1 MMKRVLALFTC
12 LSLLLPFQVISIPAA
27 SATPPKAG
35 SICPKQGLFSKSL
48 VCEKVKGKLV
58 WTKSVAKND
67 QFTLN
72 LPTNQYLD
80 QGQLQIASTALSGKK
95 MVITSEVDSICSIS
109 EQTITPLSPGRCILW
124 ASTVADKKFKA
135 KSQSFSLDIRSSN
148 SFEINVESQYQ
159 IDQAGPDLTQ
169 FSSAGLLIEYISE
182 TTDVC
187 QISGTKVTFS
197 RIGFCIIPGRQLGNS
212 FVDNTGF
219 KVARFKVIQR
229 NSISFS
235 LPDSILLSAKTSP
248 LSGISSSGLT
258 VIYNSASP
266 DICNVSTNTLTLLK
280 HGNCLVEASQAG
292 DQFTLPAEKVTAR
305 IKVIRENEISFNN
318 PGSLSLKLK
327 SVQLA
332 GVSSSGLTVIYKIM
346 TPNTCSLSNNVLS
359 LLAVGTCTVVA
370 SQSGDEF
377 TLAAKDVSQ
386 VFILSND
393 RVLSDQP
400 DSLIGYQIKA
410 IYVVPSDGTDRS
422 YDTNGHIA
430 SILREGN
437 AFIKSQ
443 IGLEY
448 QIDSVGNNYDIQ
460 FFRSTFPTSYFLS
473 ADFLDSDLAKEMKL
487 YENPTA
493 ERKNYHFFVDVSVL
507 KNDTACGYASRPGLH
522 SVNAVGPSNSATGS
536 CEGKSLNL
544 DNYGSHTWVHESF
557 HNLGVDHTTDDS
569 CDTMR
574 GSGSCSSTWTI
585 DKERKRYVGSDA
597 QGVNILTLRVWKGY
611 TTDQSLRASCTV
623 WTNRFPRADGLRYAV
638 CPTGKQVIG
647 ALTYCWSSIRSV
659 DLQVW
664 RNNSWESLGEGNH
677 YREPW
682 GKHVDWSCDSSSTAP
697 WKEITVTT
705 PGIQKYRWMING
717 SEGEVFNIVWQ
728 R

>member
-1 MMKRVLALFTC
+1 MKKWILGLAFL
-12 LSLLLPFQVISIPAA
+12 LSISLIPAY

-35 SICPKQGLFSKSL
+35 SICFKQGLVSKSL

-58 WTKSVAKND
+58 WAISVAKND
-67 QFTLN
+67 QLTLN
-72 LPTNQYLD
+72 LPINQYLD
-80 QGQLQIASTALSGKK
+80 QGQLQIAPTALSGKK
-95 MVITSEVDSICSIS
+95 MRITSEADSICSIS
-109 EQTITPLSPGRCILW
+109 EQTITPLSSGRCILR

-135 KSQSFSLDIRSSN
+135 KSKSFSLDIRSSN

-159 IDQAGPDLTQ
+159 IDQAGLELTQ
-169 FSSAGLLIEYISE
+169 FSSAGLLIEYTSE

-187 QISGTKVTFS
+187 QIIGTKVTFS
-197 RIGFCIIPGRQLGNS
+197 RIGFCIISGRQSGNS
-212 FVDNTGF
+212 FVDNAAF
-219 KVARFKVIQR
+219 KVARFKVIR
-229 NSISFS
+229 NNSIAFS

-258 VIYNSASP
+258 ATYSSASP
-266 DICNVSTNTLTLLK
+266 DICSVSTNTLTLLN
-280 HGNCLVEASQAG
+280 HGNCLVEASQVG
-292 DQFTLPAEKVTAR
+292 DEFTLPAEKVTAR
-305 IKVIRENEISFNN
+305 IKVIRENEISFIN

-332 GVSSSGLTVIYKIM
+332 GVSSSGLTVIYKTL
-346 TPNTCSLSNNVLS
+346 TPNTCLLSNNILS

-370 SQSGDEF
+370 SQSGDDF
-377 TLAAKDVSQ
+377 TLSAKDVSQ
-386 VFILSND
+386 SFILSND

-400 DSLIGYQIKA
+400 DSLTGYQIKA
-410 IYVVPSDGTDRS
+410 IYVVPKDGTDRS
-422 YDTNGHIA
+422 YDTNGYIA

-437 AFIKSQ
+437 AYIKSQ

-448 QIDSVGNNYDIQ
+448 QIDSVGNDYDIQ

-493 ERKNYHFFVDVSVL
+493 ERKNYHFFVDVSGL
-507 KNDTACGYASRPGLH
+507 RNDKACGYASQPGLH
-522 SVNAVGPSNSATGS
+522 SVNVVGPSNSATS
-536 CEGKSLNL
+536 TCLGKSLNL
-544 DNYGSHTWVHESF
+544 DNYGSAIWVHESF
-557 HNLGVDHTTDDS
+557 HNLGVGHTTDDG

-623 WTNRFPRADGLRYAV
+623 WTNRFPRADGLRYAI

-664 RNNSWESLGEGNH
+664 RNNSWESLGEGSH

-682 GKHVDWSCDSSSTAP
+682 GKHVDWSCDSSTSTAP

-717 SEGEVFNIVWQ
+717 SEGEVFNIIWQ

>member
-1 MMKRVLALFTC
+1 MKKGILGLAFL
-12 LSLLLPFQVISIPAA
+12 LSISLIPAH

-35 SICPKQGLFSKSL
+35 SICSKQGLVSKSL

-58 WTKSVAKND
+58 WTKSVVKND

-72 LPTNQYLD
+72 LPTSQYLD
-80 QGQLQIASTALSGKK
+80 QGQLQIAPTALSGKK
-95 MVITSEVDSICSIS
+95 MRITSEADSICSIS
-109 EQTITPLSPGRCILW
+109 EQIITPLSSGRCILR
-124 ASTVADKKFKA
+124 ASTIADKKFKA
-135 KSQSFSLDIRSSN
+135 KSQSFSLDIRNSN

-169 FSSAGLLIEYISE
+169 FSSAGLLIEYTSE

-187 QISGTKVTFS
+187 QISGMKVTVS
-197 RIGFCIIPGRQLGNS
+197 RIGFCIISGRQLGNS
-212 FVDNTGF
+212 FIDNAAV
-219 KVARFKVIQR
+219 KVARFKVIR
-229 NSISFS
+229 NNSISFS

-248 LSGISSSGLT
+248 LSGISSSGLVVT
-258 VIYNSASP
+258 YNSASS

-292 DQFTLPAEKVTAR
+292 DEFTLPAEIVTAR
-305 IKVIRENEISFNN
+305 IKVIRENEISFTN
-318 PGSLSLKLK
+318 PGSLSLKVK
-327 SVQLA
+327 SIQLA
-332 GVSSSGLTVIYKIM
+332 GVSSSGLTVIYKTM
-346 TPNTCSLSNNVLS
+346 TPNTCLLSNNVLS

-386 VFILSND
+386 SFILSND

-400 DSLIGYQIKA
+400 DSLTGYQIKA

-422 YDTNGHIA
+422 YDTNGYIA

-448 QIDSVGNNYDIQ
+448 QIDSVGNDYDIQ

-473 ADFLDSDLAKEMKL
+473 AESLDSDLAKEMKL

-493 ERKNYHFFVDVSVL
+493 ERKNYHFFVDVSGL
-507 KNDTACGYASRPGLH
+507 KNDKACGYALRPGLH
-522 SVNAVGPSNSATGS
+522 SVNAVGPSNSATGT
-536 CEGKSLNL
+536 CVGKSLNL
-544 DNYGSHTWVHESF
+544 DNYGSHIWVHESF
-557 HNLGVDHTTDDS
+557 HNLGVGHTTDDG

-585 DKERKRYVGSDA
+585 DKEKKRYVGSDA
-597 QGVNILTLRVWKGY
+597 QGVNILTLRIWKGY
-611 TTDQSLRASCTV
+611 TADQSLRASCTV
-623 WTNRFPRADGLRYAV
+623 WTNQFPRADGLKYAL

-664 RNNSWESLGEGNH
+664 RNNTWESLGEGSH

-682 GKHVDWSCDSSSTAP
+682 GKHVEWSCDSSTSTAP

-717 SEGEVFNIVWQ
+717 SEGEVFNIFWQ

>member
-1 MMKRVLALFTC
+1 MIG
-12 LSLLLPFQVISIPAA
+12 LSLLLSISILPAY

-35 SICPKQGLFSKSL
+35 SICSKQGLVSKGL

-58 WTKSVAKND
+58 WTKSIAKDD
-67 QFTLN
+67 QLNLN
-72 LPTNQYLD
+72 LPINQYVD
-80 QGQLQIASTALSGKK
+80 QGQLQIAPTALSGKK
-95 MVITSEVDSICSIS
+95 MLITSETDSICSIS
-109 EQTITPLSPGRCILW
+109 GQLMTPLSPGRCILR
-124 ASTVADKKFKA
+124 ASTVADKRFKA
-135 KSQSFSLDIRSSN
+135 KSKSFSLDIRSSN
-148 SFEINVESQYQ
+148 SFEISVESQYQ
-159 IDQAGPDLTQ
+159 IDQVGPDLTP
-169 FSSAGLLIEYISE
+169 FSSAGLLIEYTSE

-197 RIGFCIIPGRQLGNS
+197 KIGLCTISGRQLGNS
-212 FVDNTGF
+212 FVDNAAF
-219 KVARFKVIQR
+219 KVARFKVIR
-229 NSISFS
+229 KNSISFS
-235 LPDSILLSAKTSP
+235 LPDSIFLSAKSSP

-258 VIYNSASP
+258 VTYNSASP

-280 HGNCLVEASQAG
+280 HGNCIVEASQAG
-292 DQFTLPAEKVTAR
+292 DEFTLPAEKVTAR
-305 IKVIRENEISFNN
+305 IKVIRENEITFIN

-327 SVQLA
+327 SFLLA
-332 GVSSSGLTVIYKIM
+332 GVSSSGLIVNYKTM
-346 TPNTCSLSNNVLS
+346 TPNTCSLSNNLLS

-370 SQSGDEF
+370 SQSGDEY

-386 VFILSND
+386 SFILSND
-393 RVLSDQP
+393 RALSDQP
-400 DSLIGYQIKA
+400 DSLTGYQIKA

-422 YDTNGHIA
+422 YDTNGYIA
-430 SILREGN
+430 SILKEGN
-437 AFIKSQ
+437 AFLKSQ

-448 QIDSVGNNYDIQ
+448 QIDSVGNDYDIQ

-473 ADFLDSDLAKEMKL
+473 ANNLGDDLAKEMKL

-493 ERKNYHFFVDVSVL
+493 DRKNYHFFVDVRSL
-507 KNDTACGYASRPGLH
+507 QNDTYCGYALTPGLY
-522 SVNAVGPSNSATGS
+522 SINVVGPSSSSTIS
-536 CEGKSLNL
+536 CVGKSLNL
-544 DNYGSHTWVHESF
+544 ENYVSHTWIHESF
-557 HNLGVDHTTDDS
+557 HNLGVSHTTDDS

-585 DKERKRYVGSDA
+585 DKERNRYVGSDA

-611 TTDQSLRASCTV
+611 TADQSLRASCTLLHSQV
-623 WTNRFPRADGLRYAV
+623 PRADGLRYAV

-647 ALTYCWSSIRSV
+647 ALTYCWSSIRSIE
-659 DLQVW
+659 LQVW
-664 RNNSWESLGEGNH
+664 RNNTWESLGAGNH

-682 GKHVDWSCDSSSTAP
+682 GNYVSWSCSGSIYTAP

-717 SEGEVFNIVWQ
+717 SEGEVFNIIWQ

>member
-1 MMKRVLALFTC
+1 MKKGILGLVFL
-12 LSLLLPFQVISIPAA
+12 LSISLNPAY

-35 SICPKQGLFSKSL
+35 SICSKLGLVSKSL

-58 WTKSVAKND
+58 WTKSVPKND

-72 LPTNQYLD
+72 LPTNHYLD
-80 QGQLQIASTALSGKK
+80 QGQLQIAATALSGKK
-95 MVITSEVDSICSIS
+95 IWITSEADSICSIS
-109 EQTITPLSPGRCILW
+109 EQIITPLSSGRCILR
-124 ASTVADKKFKA
+124 ANTIADKKFKS
-135 KSQSFSLDIRSSN
+135 KSESFSLDIRSPN

-159 IDQAGPDLTQ
+159 INQAGPDLTQ
-169 FSSAGLLIEYISE
+169 FSSAGLLIEYSSE

-187 QISGTKVTFS
+187 QISGTKVTLS
-197 RIGFCIIPGRQLGNS
+197 RIGFCIISGRQLGNS
-212 FVDNTGF
+212 FVDNAAV
-219 KVARFKVIQR
+219 KVARF
-229 NSISFS
+229 
-235 LPDSILLSAKTSP
+235 
-248 LSGISSSGLT
+248 
-258 VIYNSASP
+258 
-266 DICNVSTNTLTLLK
+266 
-280 HGNCLVEASQAG
+280 
-292 DQFTLPAEKVTAR
+292 
-305 IKVIRENEISFNN
+305 KVIRENEISFTI
-318 PGSLSLKLK
+318 PGSLSLKVK

-332 GVSSSGLTVIYKIM
+332 GVSSSGLTVVYKTM
-346 TPNTCSLSNNVLS
+346 TPNTCLVSNNVLS

-386 VFILSND
+386 SFILSND

-400 DSLIGYQIKA
+400 DSLTGYQIKA

-422 YDTNGHIA
+422 YDTNGYIA

-448 QIDSVGNNYDIQ
+448 QIDSVGNDYDIQ

-473 ADFLDSDLAKEMKL
+473 AEYLDSDLAKEMKL

-493 ERKNYHFFVDVSVL
+493 ERKNYHFFVDVSGL
-507 KNDTACGYASRPGLH
+507 RNGTACGYASQPGLH
-522 SVNAVGPSNSATGS
+522 SVNAVGPSNSTTGT
-536 CEGKSLNL
+536 CVGKSLNL
-544 DNYGSHTWVHESF
+544 DNYGSHIWVHESI
-557 HNLGVDHTTDDS
+557 HNLGVGHTSDDG

-585 DKERKRYVGSDA
+585 DKEKKRYVGSDA

-623 WTNRFPRADGLRYAV
+623 WTNRFPRADGLKYAV

-664 RNNSWESLGEGNH
+664 RNNTWESLGEGSH

-682 GKHVDWSCDSSSTAP
+682 GKHVDWRCDSTSTAP

-717 SEGEVFNIVWQ
+717 SEGEVFNIIWQ

>member
-1 MMKRVLALFTC
+1 MKKGILGLAFL
-12 LSLLLPFQVISIPAA
+12 LSISLIPAH

-35 SICPKQGLFSKSL
+35 SICSKQGLVSKGL

-58 WTKSVAKND
+58 WTKSVVKND

-80 QGQLQIASTALSGKK
+80 QGQLQIAPTALSGKK
-95 MVITSEVDSICSIS
+95 MRITSEADSICSIS
-109 EQTITPLSPGRCILW
+109 EQIITPLSSGRCILRV
-124 ASTVADKKFKA
+124 STIADKKFKA
-135 KSQSFSLDIRSSN
+135 KSQSFSLDIRNSN

-169 FSSAGLLIEYISE
+169 FSSAGLLIEYTSD

-187 QISGTKVTFS
+187 QISGMKVTVS
-197 RIGFCIIPGRQLGNS
+197 RIGFCIISGRQLGNS
-212 FVDNTGF
+212 FIDNAAV
-219 KVARFKVIQR
+219 KVARFKVIR
-229 NSISFS
+229 KNSISFS

-248 LSGISSSGLT
+248 QSGISSSGLVVT
-258 VIYNSASP
+258 YNSASS
-266 DICNVSTNTLTLLK
+266 DICNVSTTTLTLLK

-292 DQFTLPAEKVTAR
+292 DEFTLPAEIVTAR
-305 IKVIRENEISFNN
+305 IKVIRENEISFTN
-318 PGSLSLKLK
+318 PGSLSLKVK
-327 SVQLA
+327 SIQLA
-332 GVSSSGLTVIYKIM
+332 GVSSSGLTVIYKTM
-346 TPNTCSLSNNVLS
+346 TPNTCLLSNSVLS

-386 VFILSND
+386 SFILSND

-400 DSLIGYQIKA
+400 DSLTGYQIKA

-422 YDTNGHIA
+422 YDTNGYIA

-448 QIDSVGNNYDIQ
+448 QIDSVGNDYDIQ

-473 ADFLDSDLAKEMKL
+473 AESLDSDLAKEMKL

-493 ERKNYHFFVDVSVL
+493 ERKNYHFFVDVSGL
-507 KNDTACGYASRPGLH
+507 RNDKACGYASQPGLH
-522 SVNAVGPSNSATGS
+522 SVNVVGPSNSATSS
-536 CEGKSLNL
+536 CVGKSLNL
-544 DNYGSHTWVHESF
+544 DNYGSHIWVHESF
-557 HNLGVDHTTDDS
+557 HNLGVGHTTDDG

-574 GSGSCSSTWTI
+574 GSGSCSSAYTI

-597 QGVNILTLRVWKGY
+597 QGVNILTLRIWKGY
-611 TTDQSLRASCTV
+611 TADQSLRASCTV
-623 WTNRFPRADGLRYAV
+623 GTNRFPRADGLRYAV

-682 GKHVDWSCDSSSTAP
+682 GKHVEWSCDSSTYTAP

-717 SEGEVFNIVWQ
+717 SEGEVFNIIWQ

>member
-1 MMKRVLALFTC
+1 MKKGILGLAFL
-12 LSLLLPFQVISIPAA
+12 LSISLIPAH

-35 SICPKQGLFSKSL
+35 SICSKQGLVSKSL

-58 WTKSVAKND
+58 WTKSVVKND

-80 QGQLQIASTALSGKK
+80 QGQLQIAPTALSGKK
-95 MVITSEVDSICSIS
+95 MRITSEADSICSIS
-109 EQTITPLSPGRCILW
+109 EQIITPLSSGRCILRV
-124 ASTVADKKFKA
+124 STIADKKFKA
-135 KSQSFSLDIRSSN
+135 KSQSFSLDIRNSN

-169 FSSAGLLIEYISE
+169 FSSAGLLIEYTSE

-187 QISGTKVTFS
+187 QISGMKVTVS
-197 RIGFCIIPGRQLGNS
+197 RIGFCIISGRQLGNS
-212 FVDNTGF
+212 FIDNAAV
-219 KVARFKVIQR
+219 KVARFKVIR
-229 NSISFS
+229 NNSISFS

-248 LSGISSSGLT
+248 LSGISSSGLVVT
-258 VIYNSASP
+258 YNSASS

-292 DQFTLPAEKVTAR
+292 DEFTLPAEIVTAR
-305 IKVIRENEISFNN
+305 IKVIRENEISFTN
-318 PGSLSLKLK
+318 PGGLSLKVK
-327 SVQLA
+327 SIQLA
-332 GVSSSGLTVIYKIM
+332 GVSSSGLTVIYKTM
-346 TPNTCSLSNNVLS
+346 TPNTCLLSNNVLS

-386 VFILSND
+386 SFILSND

-400 DSLIGYQIKA
+400 DSLTGYQIKA

-422 YDTNGHIA
+422 YDTNGYIA

-437 AFIKSQ
+437 AYIKSQ
-443 IGLEY
+443 IGFEY
-448 QIDSVGNNYDIQ
+448 QIDSVGNDYDIQ

-493 ERKNYHFFVDVSVL
+493 ERKNYHFFVDVSGL
-507 KNDTACGYASRPGLH
+507 RNDKACGYASQPGLH
-522 SVNAVGPSNSATGS
+522 SVNVVGPSNSATS
-536 CEGKSLNL
+536 RCVGKSLNL
-544 DNYGSHTWVHESF
+544 DNYGSLTWVHESF
-557 HNLGVDHTTDDS
+557 HNLGVGHTTDDG

-574 GSGSCSSTWTI
+574 GSGSCSSAYTI

-597 QGVNILTLRVWKGY
+597 QGVNILTLRIWKGY
-611 TTDQSLRASCTV
+611 TADQSLRASCTV
-623 WTNRFPRADGLRYAV
+623 WTNQFPRADGLKYAL

-682 GKHVDWSCDSSSTAP
+682 GKHVEWSCDSSTYTAP

-717 SEGEVFNIVWQ
+717 SEGEVFNIIWQ

>member
-1 MMKRVLALFTC
+1 M
-12 LSLLLPFQVISIPAA
+12 
-27 SATPPKAG
+27 
-35 SICPKQGLFSKSL
+35 
-48 VCEKVKGKLV
+48 
-58 WTKSVAKND
+58 
-67 QFTLN
+67 
-72 LPTNQYLD
+72 
-80 QGQLQIASTALSGKK
+80 
-95 MVITSEVDSICSIS
+95 
-109 EQTITPLSPGRCILW
+109 
-124 ASTVADKKFKA
+124 
-135 KSQSFSLDIRSSN
+135 
-148 SFEINVESQYQ
+148 
-159 IDQAGPDLTQ
+159 
-169 FSSAGLLIEYISE
+169 
-182 TTDVC
+182 
-187 QISGTKVTFS
+187 
-197 RIGFCIIPGRQLGNS
+197 
-212 FVDNTGF
+212 
-219 KVARFKVIQR
+219 
-229 NSISFS
+229 
-235 LPDSILLSAKTSP
+235 
-248 LSGISSSGLT
+248 
-258 VIYNSASP
+258 
-266 DICNVSTNTLTLLK
+266 
-280 HGNCLVEASQAG
+280 
-292 DQFTLPAEKVTAR
+292 
-305 IKVIRENEISFNN
+305 
-318 PGSLSLKLK
+318 
-327 SVQLA
+327 
-332 GVSSSGLTVIYKIM
+332 IYKTM
-346 TPNTCSLSNNVLS
+346 TPNTCLLSNNTLS

-386 VFILSND
+386 SFILSAD

-400 DSLIGYQIKA
+400 DSLTGYQIKA

-422 YDTNGHIA
+422 YDTNGYIA

-437 AFIKSQ
+437 AYIKSQ

-448 QIDSVGNNYDIQ
+448 QIDSMGNDYDIQ

-493 ERKNYHFFVDVSVL
+493 ERKNYHFFVDVSGL
-507 KNDTACGYASRPGLH
+507 RNDKACGYASQPGLH
-522 SVNAVGPSNSATGS
+522 SVNVIGPSNSATYS
-536 CEGKSLNL
+536 CAGKSLNL
-544 DNYGSHTWVHESF
+544 DNYGSHIWVHESF
-557 HNLGVDHTTDDS
+557 HNLGVGHTTDDS

-597 QGVNILTLRVWKGY
+597 QGVNILTLRIWKGY

-623 WTNRFPRADGLRYAV
+623 WTTRFPRADGLRYAV

-682 GKHVDWSCDSSSTAP
+682 GKHVDWSCDSSTSTAP

-717 SEGEVFNIVWQ
+717 SEGEVFNIIWQ

>member
-1 MMKRVLALFTC
+1 MKRGVISLAL
-12 LSLLLPFQVISIPAA
+12 LLNISLIPAY
-27 SATPPKAG
+27 SSTPPKAG
-35 SICPKQGLFSKSL
+35 SICSKQGLVSKNL
-48 VCEKVKGKLV
+48 VCEKIKGKLV
-58 WTKSVAKND
+58 WTKSVARDD
-67 QFTLN
+67 QITLN
-72 LPTNQYLD
+72 LPTNRYLD
-80 QGQLQIASTALSGKK
+80 QGQLEIAPSAFSGKK
-95 MVITSEVDSICSIS
+95 TRTTTETDSICSIS
-109 EQTITPLSPGRCILW
+109 EQIITPLGPGRCVLRVN
-124 ASTVADKKFKA
+124 TVADKKFKA
-135 KSQSFSLDIRSSN
+135 KSKSFSLDIRSSN

-159 IDQAGPDLTQ
+159 IDQVGPDLTQ
-169 FSSAGLLIEYISE
+169 FSSAGLLIEYTSE

-197 RIGFCIIPGRQLGNS
+197 RIGLCTISGKQLGNS
-212 FVDNTGF
+212 FVDNAAF
-219 KVARFKVIQR
+219 KVARFKVVR
-229 NSISFS
+229 NNIVSFS
-235 LPDSILLSAKTSP
+235 LPDSILLSTKTSL
-248 LSGISSSGLT
+248 LSGISTSGLT
-258 VIYNSASP
+258 VTYNSVSP

-280 HGNCLVEASQAG
+280 HGNCIVEASQAG
-292 DQFTLPAEKVTAR
+292 DEFTLPAEKATAR
-305 IKVIRENEISFNN
+305 IKVIRENEITFIN

-327 SVQLA
+327 SFLLA
-332 GVSSSGLTVIYKIM
+332 GVSSSGLTVNYKTM
-346 TPNTCSLSNNVLS
+346 TPNTCSLSNNLLS

-386 VFILSND
+386 SFILSND

-400 DSLIGYQIKA
+400 DSLTGYQIKA

-422 YDTNGHIA
+422 YDTNGFIA

-437 AFIKSQ
+437 AYIKSQ

-448 QIDSVGNNYDIQ
+448 QIDSVGNDYDIQ

-473 ADFLDSDLAKEMKL
+473 ADFLTSDLAKEMKL
-487 YENPTA
+487 YENPSA
-493 ERKNYHFFVDVSVL
+493 DRKNYHFFVDVPSL
-507 KNDTACGYASRPGLH
+507 RNDKACGYASQPGLH
-522 SVNAVGPSNSATGS
+522 SVNAVGPSNSTTSS
-536 CEGKSLNL
+536 CVGKSLNI
-544 DNYGSHTWVHESF
+544 DNYASTTWVHESF
-557 HNLGVDHTTDDS
+557 HNLGVGHTTDDG
-569 CDTMR
+569 CDIMV
-574 GSGSCSSTWTI
+574 GSGSCSATWTI

-597 QGVNILTLRVWKGY
+597 QGVNILTLRIWKGY

-623 WTNRFPRADGLRYAV
+623 WTNRFPRADGLRYAI

-682 GKHVDWSCDSSSTAP
+682 GKHVDWSCDSSTSTAP

-705 PGIQKYRWMING
+705 PGIQKYRWMVNG
-717 SEGEVFNIVWQ
+717 SEGEVFNIIWQ